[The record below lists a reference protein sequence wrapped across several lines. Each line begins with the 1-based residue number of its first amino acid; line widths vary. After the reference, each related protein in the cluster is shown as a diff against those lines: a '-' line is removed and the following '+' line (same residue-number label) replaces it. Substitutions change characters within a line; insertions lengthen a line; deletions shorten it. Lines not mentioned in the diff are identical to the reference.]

1 MKTVTSPPQ
10 IAPKEFSLASCK
22 GYVFKTECPLEMAWT
37 ASEITSDS
45 NFPPPIVPTL
55 RPSSYT
61 TIFAPGSR
69 GAEPVTFAIVA
80 KAHASPFF
88 KASSNR

>member
-1 MKTVTSPPQ
+1 
-10 IAPKEFSLASCK
+10 
-22 GYVFKTECPLEMAWT
+22 MAWT

-69 GAEPVTFAIVA
+69 GAEPVTLAIVA

-88 KASSNR
+88 KGVQQQLIDDFALDHLVFQN